1 MKKLNGEIM
10 EILVRYGE
18 IGLKSDP
25 IRKNLEEILRKNIIK
40 LLRKYEIDAD
50 VKILHR
56 RLLVKINTKD
66 KEDLALKLL
75 KKVAGIVSY
84 SPVYECPLD
93 INEIVSYAVQIM
105 KKKISSINK
114 ENKEKITFAVKTK
127 RSNKRF
133 PFKSVEVNKK
143 VGEAIVEKLGLEV
156 DLENPDIIL
165 GIEIL
170 KDRAYIFTEKYEGIG
185 GLPAGSQGRVICLI
199 SDGIDSPVAAYMMIR
214 RGCRAVLLHLKIT
227 EESLN
232 KVRKIVEVL
241 SDYDT
246 ELEFVVYDYTKDIED
261 IVEKLKS
268 IKKENY
274 TCIFC
279 KRKMLKIAEKYAKY
293 LDCDAIVTGDNLGQV
308 ASQTLKNLRVISEN
322 INYPILRPLI
332 GLDKNDIVKIA
343 KEIGTYEISTEKEIK
358 CPYLPKHPKTIA
370 KPEEIK
376 KIREK
381 IKLK

>member
-1 MKKLNGEIM
+1 MVIYM

-18 IGLKSDP
+18 IGLKSEP

-40 LLRKYEIDAD
+40 LLRKYEIDCD

-56 RLLVKINTKD
+56 RLLVKINTKG

-75 KKVAGIVSY
+75 KKVSGIVSY
-84 SPVYECPLD
+84 SPVYECRLD
-93 INEIVSYAVQIM
+93 INEIIDYAIQIM
-105 KKKISSINK
+105 KKKLKELNK
-114 ENKEKITFAVKTK
+114 DNPTFAVKTK
-127 RSNKRF
+127 RSNKQF
-133 PFKSVEVNKK
+133 PFTSMEVNKR

-156 DLENPDIIL
+156 DLENPDITL
-165 GIEIL
+165 GIEIS
-170 KDRAYIFTEKYEGIG
+170 KENAYLFTERYEGIG
-185 GLPAGSQGRVICLI
+185 GLPAGSQGRALCLI
-199 SDGIDSPVAAYMMIR
+199 SDGIDSPVAAFMMIR

-227 EESLN
+227 EEALN
-232 KVRKIVEVL
+232 KVRRIVEVL

-246 ELEFVVYDYTKDIED
+246 ELEFVVYDFSKDIED
-261 IVEKLKS
+261 IAEKLKS
-268 IKKENY
+268 IKKDNF

-308 ASQTLKNLRVISEN
+308 ASQTLKNLRVIGED
-322 INYPILRPLI
+322 IKYPILRPLI

-343 KEIGTYEISTEKEIK
+343 KEIGTYEISTEKEIR

-370 KPEEIK
+370 KPEDIK
-376 KIREK
+376 KIKEK
-381 IKLK
+381 VKLT

>member
-1 MKKLNGEIM
+1 M

-40 LLRKYEIDAD
+40 LLRKYEIDCD

-56 RLLVKINTKD
+56 RLLVKVNTKD
-66 KEDLALKLL
+66 KEELALKLL

-84 SPVYECPLD
+84 SPVYECSLD
-93 INEIVSYAVQIM
+93 INEIVSFAVQII
-105 KKKISSINK
+105 KNKIK
-114 ENKEKITFAVKTK
+114 TLNKEKVTFAVKTK
-127 RSNKRF
+127 RSYKKF
-133 PFKSVEVNKK
+133 PFTSVEVNKK

-156 DLENPDIIL
+156 DLENPDIVL

-170 KDRAYIFTEKYEGIG
+170 NDRAYIFTEKYEGIG
-185 GLPAGSQGRVICLI
+185 GLPTGSQGKVLCLI

-214 RGCRAVLLHLKIT
+214 RGCRAVLLHLKMS
-227 EESLN
+227 EEALN

-241 SDYDT
+241 SDYDI
-246 ELEFVVYDYTKDIED
+246 ELEFVVYDYSKDIED

-268 IKKENY
+268 IKRENY

-308 ASQTLKNLRVISEN
+308 ASQTLKNLRVINED
-322 INYPILRPLI
+322 IKYPILRPLI
-332 GLDKNDIVKIA
+332 GLDKNDIVNIA
-343 KEIGTYEISTEKEIK
+343 EEIGTYEISTEKEIK
-358 CPYLPKHPKTIA
+358 CPYLPKYPKTIA
-370 KPEEIK
+370 KPEDIK
-376 KIREK
+376 KIKEK
-381 IKLK
+381 VKLV